1 MIRRSARTLT
11 LLAAAGLFASAAA
24 VNCSKS
30 PSDDLG
36 HLNLALTLPGGIQIN
51 SVSYLVTSSGGA
63 TLLTGSFDVSN
74 PSATPSLDLVLPPA
88 SGDRITLTATSVSP
102 TPVQT
107 FTGSATFNVISG
119 GVTTVPVTL
128 TNSLTPVTPPGTV
141 LVNGVIV
148 PGNNP
153 PVIASVVVAPATQGT
168 NAPIGVTVVATDA
181 DGDTLTFAWSATP
194 DGSFASPALASTSY
208 SSPNGGT
215 KTLRITVTDN
225 HVPTPAS
232 TFIDLPVNI
241 IGATSTGGSGAG
253 GSAAGGSGAGGASAG
268 GSGAGGSAAG
278 GSGAGGAAAGGSGAG
293 GSAAGG
299 SGVGGAAAGG
309 SGAGGSGVNTAL
321 ELQAADFELNSA
333 EAGNAFIDCDPG
345 FLSAN
350 SAIVDGSGNSWGP
363 ATLGS
368 PGQQAAARALIHA
381 IFQSIG
387 TPDVPASAGA
397 TTGLHGWP
405 NLTPRLTG
413 VATNSDNNGP
423 GVFAA
428 NGGLAGFGVTSA
440 QFAAGTINGELA
452 TFYKQAAIA
461 DGLRD
466 ATVTPSVPLTLS
478 SSNAAFA
485 NALNPVLKNPA
496 SAVGLADNIAQCA
509 IAISLGAAPNVPTNP
524 TTFTRNVVEGL

>member
-253 GSAAGGSGAGGASAG
+253 GSAAGGSG
-268 GSGAGGSAAG
+268 
-278 GSGAGGAAAGGSGAG
+278 
-293 GSAAGG
+293 
-299 SGVGGAAAGG
+299 VGGAAAGG